1 MAGPIPASGVAD
13 EATMNLKG
21 DGGDSWGDRR
31 RKRRAD
37 NKTVT
42 FGDASAVQSLPAWSV
57 LSLVLLLGLW
67 YVLTKA
73 WGYPEA
79 FAATL
84 DPEITADRDLYQ
96 QCQLSAECDPDSYTQ
111 FVRPII
117 FPSPKDT
124 GNAFVELFTDGYR
137 NISLWEHT
145 WASLW
150 RVIRGMFWG
159 SLVGIPVGLSMGLSS
174 RARGFF
180 DTIVEAFRPIPPLA
194 LLPLFILSFGIGKKS
209 AVPLLVFAS
218 LWIMIIAA
226 RAGIKNV
233 KLSKVRAAYSLGASK
248 PQVLRRVLIPNA
260 LPDIFT
266 GIRVALG
273 VSWGTLVAAEIS
285 GINDGLGAMIIQ
297 AKNFSRLDIIVCGIV
312 IIAVIGVLMDVLI
325 RFLESILIPWQG
337 KG

>member
-1 MAGPIPASGVAD
+1 MAGPIPSSGVTDA
-13 EATMNLKG
+13 ATMNLKG
-21 DGGDSWGDRR
+21 GGDSWGDRR

-42 FGDASAVQSLPAWSV
+42 FGDASAVQSLPGWSV
-57 LSLVLLLGLW
+57 LSLVLLFGLW

-73 WGYPEA
+73 WGYPEE

-84 DPEITADRDLYQ
+84 DPEITADRDLFQ
-96 QCQLSAECDPDSYTQ
+96 QCQLSADCDPDSYTQ

>member
-1 MAGPIPASGVAD
+1 MSELKSTDAMGPASPDRHELAAGSSSRGR
-13 EATMNLKG
+13 KG
-21 DGGDSWGDRR
+21 
-31 RKRRAD
+31 RRAD

-42 FGDASAVQSLPAWSV
+42 FGDASAVQSLPLWS
-57 LSLVLLLGLW
+57 LFSLFLLFALW
-67 YVLTKA
+67 YILTRA
-73 WGYPEA
+73 WGYPED

-84 DPEITADRDLYQ
+84 GPDVTSDRDLFAE
-96 QCQLSAECDPDSYTQ
+96 CQLSADCDPDSYTQ

-117 FPSPKDT
+117 FPSPRDT

-150 RVIRGMFWG
+150 RIIRGMFWG
-159 SLVGIPVGLSMGLSS
+159 SLAGIPIGLSMGLSS

-180 DTIVEAFRPIPPLA
+180 DTIVEGFRPIPPLA
-194 LLPLFILSFGIGKKS
+194 LLPLFILTFGIGKKS

-226 RAGIKNV
+226 RAGIRNV
-233 KLSKVRAAYSLGASK
+233 NLAKVRAAYSLGASK
-248 PQVLRRVLIPNA
+248 PQILRNVLIPNA

-325 RFLESILIPWQG
+325 RALESLLIPWQG